1 MKKITYLPFLIG
13 ILVFPIVLIGCK
25 KNDRIE
31 TVALEN
37 TTWKLT
43 REERIMTEGD
53 TVNVERPMERTYFFL
68 DGNKIKVVNGT
79 GNDTWE
85 KSGEW
90 HITDD
95 KLIIKYRDEAGQ
107 YYSTTSYKIN
117 EKTKSVMKLQIPDG
131 IYGLV
136 FETIFEL
143 TKQ

>member
-1 MKKITYLPFLIG
+1 MKKITYLPLLIG
-13 ILVFPIVLIGCK
+13 ILIFPVILIGCK

-31 TVALEN
+31 TAALEN

-43 REERIMTEGD
+43 REERIMAEGD
-53 TVNVERPMERTYFFL
+53 TVNVEGHMERTYFFL
-68 DGNKIKVVNGT
+68 EGNQIKVVNGT
-79 GNDTWE
+79 GNYLWE

-90 HITDD
+90 QITDD
-95 KLIIKYRDEAGQ
+95 KLIIRYRDEAGQ

-117 EKTKSVMKLQIPDG
+117 EMTKSVMKLQIPDG

-136 FETIFEL
+136 FDTIFEL